1 MESGPKDY
9 GIWTFSWANKMLGPF
24 ISDEKQ
30 SISLIDVNCVVW
42 TLKKKNIMIT
52 RFRVAGH

>member
-42 TLKKKNIMIT
+42 TLKKKKIYDYWI
-52 RFRVAGH
+52 